1 MSLRQIHAPEFG
13 PGLYSVR
20 FEDRTPLPRIPL
32 RLTATN
38 GDIAPIAF
46 EASQDNV
53 ILGRLPRQ
61 GVKIEHQTISREHA
75 RLFQRDGTWQV
86 ADLNSSN
93 GTFVNGKKVSRQAV
107 HHGDLIRFGELE
119 FQVDLASAQAPSAQA
134 PSAPTSSDPS
144 EEDIFGDSPSTPSKP
159 APAVDDDDDG
169 GIVLEDPVL
178 QPPAGAGEAPPITDQ
193 TMIVQPKPMFRGQTP
208 GPASGASRPK
218 GMDHMTLKTRDSSG
232 GSGGSVLKQDV
243 GQFGGPR
250 QILMVIAAVA
260 ICAVL
265 FYLVMQMTE
274 SVVPEGG
281 IPDAAPIDD
290 E

>member
-1 MSLRQIHAPEFG
+1 M
-13 PGLYSVR
+13 
-20 FEDRTPLPRIPL
+20 

-38 GDIAPIAF
+38 GDIAPIVL
-46 EASQDNV
+46 EPSQDNV

-75 RLFQRDGTWQV
+75 RLFQRDGAWQV

-93 GTFVNGKKVSRQAV
+93 GTFVNGKKVSRHAV
-107 HHGDLIRFGELE
+107 QHGDLVRFGELE
-119 FQVDLASAQAPSAQA
+119 FRVDLASAPS

-144 EEDIFGDSPSTPSKP
+144 EEDIFGDGPSAVGSGASSPGKPTPNDPTTSDP
-159 APAVDDDDDG
+159 TTNEDDG

-193 TMIVQPKPMFRGQTP
+193 TMIVQPKPMFRGPTP

-218 GMDHMTLKTRDSSG
+218 GMEHMTLKTRDSG

-250 QILMVIAAVA
+250 QILMVVAAIAISAA
-260 ICAVL
+260 L
-265 FYLVMQMTE
+265 FYLVMEMTE

-281 IPDAAPIDD
+281 IPDAAPTD
-290 E
+290 EE